1 MSGNS
6 FKDRLAATM
15 DAAGIRQSD
24 LVRMAAEKGAKLGK
38 SQVSQ
43 YVSGKVTPRR
53 DVMALLA
60 DLLRV
65 DAAWL
70 AGVPTNDSTP
80 SVGRVPAASPVP
92 PARASGPGV
101 APATPSPTT
110 ASPASASAPVTTVS
124 NDIQGET
131 PMRQFK
137 KSDKLDNVLYDVRGP
152 VVDEAARMEEDP
164 GRGRF

>member
-60 DLLRV
+60 DRKRHHVTELQQIDCPREVLPV
-65 DAAWL
+65 AL
-70 AGVPTNDSTP
+70 ASLV
-80 SVGRVPAASPVP
+80 REEL
-92 PARASGPGV
+92 V
-101 APATPSPTT
+101 ATEL
-110 ASPASASAPVTTVS
+110 
-124 NDIQGET
+124 NEIYL
-131 PMRQFK
+131 K
-137 KSDKLDNVLYDVRGP
+137 
-152 VVDEAARMEEDP
+152 
-164 GRGRF
+164 